1 MPDFWPSSGF
11 HLLARDAA
19 GHLTVTDEYLRAYL
33 LRPEVRPTDDSCA
46 AERALHAALFAD
58 PRQAVAPERL
68 ARLAD
73 PDARDN
79 YRVLLDFFARLLQA
93 GTVEGCYL
101 GLFRESRVA
110 VPPLFVDQM
119 AHVVVRNI
127 LDGADDPLR
136 ARAGELLFREQTA
149 TVKDGA
155 VLMGDS
161 ETVEMY
167 ATTRGMGDLGRLI
180 VEGGA
185 PMRQIELDVLQA
197 ETAALY
203 WGRNERFD
211 TVLDLSFARPGL
223 DALCRVLE
231 AWVAH
236 FLGARVRIQPVQK
249 IADERWVW
257 HVGLDAESSAILND
271 LYNGAEVGEDRLERL
286 LALFRLEFEDSRQMR
301 AAIAG
306 RPVYLGLAMS
316 AGKKVRVKPQNLLV
330 NLPLAAGA

>member
-1 MPDFWPSSGF
+1 MPDLWPSSGF

-19 GHLTVTDEYLRAYL
+19 GHLAVTDEYLRAYL
-33 LRPEVRPTDDSCA
+33 LRPEVRPTDESCA
-46 AERALHAALFAD
+46 AERVLHAALFEN
-58 PRQAVAPERL
+58 PRQAVEPARL
-68 ARLAD
+68 AQLAD

-79 YRVLLDFFARLLQA
+79 YRVLLDFFARLAKA

-101 GLFRESRVA
+101 GLFREGRVA

-119 AHVVVRNI
+119 AHVIVRNI
-127 LDGADDPLR
+127 LDGTDDPLR

-155 VLMGDS
+155 ILLGDS
-161 ETVEMY
+161 ETVAMY

-185 PMRQIELDVLQA
+185 PVRQIELDVLQA

-211 TVLDLSFARPGL
+211 TVLDLTFARPGL

-231 AWVAH
+231 AWIAH

-257 HVGLDAESSAILND
+257 HVGLDAESSGILND
-271 LYNGAEVGEDRLERL
+271 LYNGAEVGEERLERL
-286 LALFRLEFEDSRQMR
+286 LALFRLEFEDPRQMR

-306 RPVYLGLAMS
+306 RPVYLGLAMT

-330 NLPLAAGA
+330 NLPLAAEA